1 MDIQKHAEHD
11 IQNVCSKKSENGEYP
26 QNYTEFDGYMHEC
39 RIRIQRIC
47 KNDERSKSEVIENT
61 DERHG

>member
-11 IQNVCSKKSENGEYP
+11 IQNVCSKKSENGE
-26 QNYTEFDGYMHEC
+26 QERNYTEFDGYMQ
-39 RIRIQRIC
+39 RISNLIQRVC

-61 DERHG
+61 DKRHG